1 MPHFSFESSLV
12 LAVRNNDITLLTFL
26 LNIRTS
32 PDGTDGDGWT
42 ALMRGS
48 FNGRDKAVNLL
59 VNAKANPNPNIQRR
73 DGVTALYL
81 AAQNGHS
88 EVVDI
93 LLRVKANLN
102 LPADNGTT
110 PLDIAR
116 QNGHSNVVSALQKGF
131 TSEEA
136 EVTETAV
143 EATVHIQTR
152 LNCALNNFIH
162 NDF

>member
-1 MPHFSFESSLV
+1 M
-12 LAVRNNDITLLTFL
+12 
-26 LNIRTS
+26 
-32 PDGTDGDGWT
+32 
-42 ALMRGS
+42 
-48 FNGRDKAVNLL
+48 
-59 VNAKANPNPNIQRR
+59 
-73 DGVTALYL
+73 

-102 LPADNGTT
+102 LPADDGTT

-152 LNCALNNFIH
+152 FNCALNNLIH
-162 NDF
+162 TMIFLNNNTFV